1 MHFLKILQN
10 EHIKIYKKTGT
21 WIIIGILV
29 TLLLGFAMLQKYVL
43 DNGDQS
49 NWRNQAEA
57 RIAQMEEGM
66 ERGPDIEA
74 GREAMGKEI
83 AIQQY
88 RLDNDLPPV
97 AADSLWGFMIDAT
110 NFTAIATLFTIVIA
124 AGIVA
129 SEFSTGTIKLLLIRP
144 VRRGKILLAKFITT
158 MMFALFMLI
167 LLFGFSYIIGLAF
180 FGSTGSQLPY
190 LTYTGGEVVEKHMA
204 GHIISLIGFRS
215 IEIIMMA
222 TVAFMISTIF
232 RSSSLAIGFSI
243 FLMFTGP
250 QIVQLLSQYD
260 WVKFV
265 LFANTNLMQ
274 YVDGTPVVEGMTMSF
289 SIVVLLIYF
298 FVFLVSSWVIFKQR
312 DVAV

>member
-1 MHFLKILQN
+1 MNFLKILQN
-10 EHIKIYKKTGT
+10 EQIKIYKKTGT
-21 WIIIGILV
+21 WIMIGILV

-43 DNGDQS
+43 DSGDQS

-66 ERGPDIEA
+66 ENGPDIEA

-97 AADSLWGFMIDAT
+97 SADSLWGFMIDAT

-158 MMFALFMLI
+158 MMFALFMLV
-167 LLFGFSYIIGLAF
+167 LLLGFSYMIGLAF
-180 FGSTGSQLPY
+180 FGNASSDLPY
-190 LTYTGGEVVEKHMA
+190 LTYTGGQVVEQHMV

-260 WVKFV
+260 WVRFV

-274 YVDGTPVVEGMTMSF
+274 YVDGTPVVEGMTMTF

-298 FVFLVSSWVIFKQR
+298 FVFLLSSWVIFKQR

>member
-10 EHIKIYKKTGT
+10 EQVKIYKKTGT
-21 WIIIGILV
+21 WIMIGILV
-29 TLLLGFAMLQKYVL
+29 ALLLGFAVLQKYVL
-43 DNGDQS
+43 ESGDQS

-66 ERGPDIEA
+66 EKGPSIEA
-74 GREAMGKEI
+74 GREAMRKEI

-88 RLDNDLPPV
+88 RLDNDVPPV
-97 AADSLWGFMIDAT
+97 ANDSLWGFMIDAT
-110 NFTAIATLFTIVIA
+110 NFTAVATLFTIVIA

-158 MMFALFMLI
+158 MMFALLMLV
-167 LLFGFSYIIGLAF
+167 LLFGFSYIFGLTF
-180 FGSTGSQLPY
+180 FGLSASELPY
-190 LTYTGGEVVEKHMA
+190 LSFTDGQVVEQHMVA
-204 GHIISLIGFRS
+204 HIISLIGFRS

-260 WVKFV
+260 WVRFV

-274 YVDGTPVVEGMTMSF
+274 YIDGTPVVEGMTMTF
-289 SIVVLLIYF
+289 SIIVLLIYF
-298 FVFLVSSWVIFKQR
+298 LVFTISSWVIFKQR